1 MFQSTRFKANSFSV
15 QCSGDVFTTS
25 EFTNSCVPSI
35 LAFTKKNFPH
45 RYYVLNKMRSDVA
58 RSSPG
63 FYRHNLP
70 SSHDKK
76 SPFSKSCATLSSD
89 KSFQGTKICD
99 WDWGSRVLTGWVA
112 TCQLQLP
119 PSVPSPANGF
129 PQFSGAIQR
138 QLWPLV
144 YP

>member
-35 LAFTKKNFPH
+35 YKEKFSSPILCFEKK
-45 RYYVLNKMRSDVA
+45 RSDVA

-76 SPFSKSCATLSSD
+76 SPFSISPATLSSD
-89 KSFQGTKICD
+89 KSFQWTKMCD
-99 WDWGSRVLTGWVA
+99 WDSRVLTGWVA

-119 PSVPSPANGF
+119 PSVQSPVNGF
-129 PQFSGAIQR
+129 PQFSGGGAIQR

>member
-1 MFQSTRFKANSFSV
+1 MFRSTRFKADSFSV

-25 EFTNSCVPSI
+25 EFTNLCVPST
-35 LAFTKKNFPH
+35 LVFTKKKFPH
-45 RYYVLNKMRSDVA
+45 RYYVLNKKRSDVA

-70 SSHDKK
+70 SIMIRNHPS
-76 SPFSKSCATLSSD
+76 TLSSD
-89 KSFQGTKICD
+89 KSLQGTKMCD
-99 WDWGSRVLTGWVA
+99 WDWDSRVLTGWVA
-112 TCQLQLP
+112 TCQLELP
-119 PSVPSPANGF
+119 PSVPSPVNGF
-129 PQFSGAIQR
+129 PQFSSGGAIQR